1 MSTKLCTFGED
12 VSLSVRLHAM
22 PRQLPL
28 IHDLQKLEFGKKLL
42 GSVHT
47 ELHSKI
53 AKSYHNV
60 EWKPTFFNCFA
71 FIDVDELG
79 LLKFSFQIDVRMI
92 KF

>member
-1 MSTKLCTFGED
+1 MLCTFGED
-12 VSLSVRLHAM
+12 VSLSIRLHAM

-53 AKSYHNV
+53 AKSYQGRCSMLKTEGV
-60 EWKPTFFNCFA
+60 MQK
-71 FIDVDELG
+71 LG
-79 LLKFSFQIDVRMI
+79 GESLRMTRL
-92 KF
+92 